1 MFSLAVLFFAAQ
13 TFALPQPQGPSG
25 NSFQAANTIRV
36 GESQD
41 SLNGATACDIQG
53 QPTFA
58 NDAGIVG
65 LDPVHFGRLTDI
77 GEPTAVCGKK
87 IKLINP
93 ANGNSVTGTVRDR
106 VRNFQNPGPGQG
118 GHSQVDISPDLN
130 IALGGNGKDN
140 LVDKSNNPV
149 LLECEIL

>member
-1 MFSLAVLFFAAQ
+1 MFSLAVFFIVAQ
-13 TFALPQPQGPSG
+13 TLALPSPQGASG

-58 NDAGIVG
+58 NDPGIVG

-77 GEPTAVCGKK
+77 GERTEVCGKK
-87 IKLINP
+87 DQTHQSI
-93 ANGNSVTGTVRDR
+93 
-106 VRNFQNPGPGQG
+106 
-118 GHSQVDISPDLN
+118 
-130 IALGGNGKDN
+130 
-140 LVDKSNNPV
+140 
-149 LLECEIL
+149 